1 MWGVTTEVEALL
13 EVGVPGGCES
23 RVLEV
28 LPLASVP
35 MVVLYFKCVYVCALE
50 ACNIRQ
56 EHVCM

>member
-1 MWGVTTEVEALL
+1 MEALL